1 MKIKLAAALLALVFS
16 LGACKKKAPENIPQP
31 KAGPETAS
39 AAVSTAAVPANPLE
53 VPGAYL
59 KSTVGQI
66 DKAKAAKALYEKT
79 ARQEAASLDLNNTG
93 GN

>member
-1 MKIKLAAALLALVFS
+1 MKITIAAALFAAVFAS
-16 LGACKKKAPENIPQP
+16 GACKKKAPEEIPQP
-31 KAGPETAS
+31 KVAEQAAAAG
-39 AAVSTAAVPANPLE
+39 VSTAAVAANPLA

-79 ARQEAASLDLNNTG
+79 AKEEAAALDLNNTG

>member
-1 MKIKLAAALLALVFS
+1 MRLSSTAVPLAAALLLA
-16 LGACKKKAPENIPQP
+16 ACGKKQPEKVPVP
-31 KAGPETAS
+31 KADQQ
-39 AAVSTAAVPANPLE
+39 AAAASTAAPAGLLE
-53 VPGAYL
+53 APGAYL

-79 ARQEAASLDLNNTG
+79 AREEAASLDLNNTG